1 MKKLMILAAAAAA
14 MAACTKSEVVYDDN
28 DVEIGLAPVSYMSTK
43 AEQYG
48 PVSGTD
54 YPTDEHF
61 GVFASHTTASAGDEN
76 FTAGTGTLSDY
87 LKNVEFKKYDTE
99 SVWKGVAKYYWPKTG
114 SLYFA
119 GYSPFGI
126 TSDDEAYYFD
136 RTSYKLTIT
145 NFSQGTYGYTDGK
158 TVNPYYEM
166 VDLMWFEATEESYNT
181 GAPDVIFKH
190 ALSYLTFDIKTE
202 DDYAGLFEIKSVTLK
217 DVVRKGTFVSRDA
230 NSSYTPTWNPSDD
243 SADKIPEMSLLGYAV
258 PVTVDGLKIEDI
270 LLIPQSTTELE
281 IVYTQKASKEQPA
294 IEQVYKTKLTG
305 GESDISTEENWLIN
319 KHYTYTITF
328 KADEIKLTPKVENWK
343 PVNKNI
349 EIK

>member
-1 MKKLMILAAAAAA
+1 MKKLMILAAAVAA

-43 AEQYG
+43 TAQYG
-48 PVSGTD
+48 PVSGNN
-54 YPTDEHF
+54 YPTAEHF
-61 GVFASHTTASAGDEN
+61 GVFASHTTASAEEI
-76 FTAGTGTLSDY
+76 FATGTGTLSDY
-87 LKNVEFKKYDTE
+87 LKNVEFKKDDTQ

-119 GYSPFGI
+119 GYSPFEI
-126 TSDDEAYYFD
+126 TSDNEAYYFD
-136 RTSYKLTIT
+136 RSSYKLTIT
-145 NFSQGTYGYTDGK
+145 NFSQGTYGYTDGE

-166 VDLMWFEATEESYNT
+166 VDLMWFEATEKSYNT
-181 GAPDVIFKH
+181 GAPGVIFKH

-202 DDYAGLFEIKSVTLK
+202 GDYVGLFEIKSVTLK
-217 DVVRKGTFVSRDA
+217 NVVSKGTFVSRDE
-230 NSSYTPTWNPSDD
+230 NSSYTPTWTRSDD
-243 SADKIPEMSLLGYAV
+243 SDDKISEMSLLGYAV
-258 PVTVDGLKIEDI
+258 PVTVGGLKIEDI
-270 LLIPQSTTELE
+270 LLIPQPTTELE
-281 IVYTQKASKEQPA
+281 IVYTQKASAGQPA

-305 GESDISTEENWLIN
+305 GESDNSEEENWLIN

-328 KADEIKLTPKVENWK
+328 KADEIKLTPKVDDWK